1 MSGVKAKK
9 AGKQIVE
16 TTDVTSGTE
25 LDAGDKFRSAKH
37 WGKKELDLLE
47 VIFEENPTKRLDLN
61 TITTKDLPM
70 PFEFQSCNLV
80 FVIRCANA

>member
-1 MSGVKAKK
+1 MSSVKTKK

-16 TTDVTSGTE
+16 TTDVTSE
-25 LDAGDKFRSAKH
+25 VDAGDKFRSAKH

-47 VIFEENPTKRLDLN
+47 AIFEENPTKRLDLN

-70 PFEFQSCNLV
+70 PFEFQSCNLD
-80 FVIRCANA
+80 FVIRWANM